1 LSITA
6 PLPTEPNS
14 PKNAADPP
22 PETAALKECDLVM
35 KGGITSGI
43 VYPPLVIKLKD
54 RYRFR
59 SVGGTSAGA
68 IAAAATAAAE
78 HGRESGGFARLV
90 AVNERLASDG
100 FLRSLFQPSP
110 ETRPLFDT
118 AVALLGLRNQALARQ
133 REQTKGAPE
142 GAQGGPMDALN
153 IAFDVLPRTSPEAY
167 QRGARA
173 GLLYA
178 IAAAIC
184 MALFASTVFFVAAGL
199 SIGWAPAVRPAVIA
213 FFVLAILPA
222 TGLAFAAGKIGGVVQ
237 SAVELYRIAT
247 DRVPKSYFGVCT
259 GRTMRGEAAL
269 TDWLGDI
276 INELAGLPRGGR
288 PLTFGDLWKT
298 RDPAAERAIDLR
310 MVTSNVSQHQPYVM
324 PFGRDLF
331 VFKKSD
337 IDALFPENIADHMIA
352 TSREARGFKLPPGYH
367 FLPAA
372 ADLPVMFATR
382 MSMSFPVLISM
393 VPLYTLSHGAFDR
406 AARFDA
412 IAITDDA
419 GGRRECVEL
428 RMRDASG
435 QWVLPEG
442 EAVREVAEE
451 HLKVNWFSDGGLCS
465 NFPIHFFDAWLPT
478 RPTFGVNLTT
488 QLGGADTFD
497 PESMKA
503 AYVRDRSCYAVQQAA
518 DEASERGTAHREAR
532 YGDDVYL
539 PRPDGDPSP
548 AWTPISS
555 LVSFLQEAFVTSQEF
570 RDTTQA
576 TLPSYRERIVQ
587 VRLTDEEGGLNLSM
601 PHEVIQKVIA
611 KGARAGEVLLND
623 FDFQRHQWV
632 RFRVLM
638 AQMEGGFLSMR
649 AAIARPEQSTYRS
662 LLNLQYASDFPYRR
676 DQGWTDAAI
685 ARLDRMNDLLDAW
698 SEPAELFGKEPR
710 PMPEPLLR
718 VTPEL

>member
-1 LSITA
+1 
-6 PLPTEPNS
+6 
-14 PKNAADPP
+14 
-22 PETAALKECDLVM
+22 M

-54 RYRFR
+54 TYRFR

-78 HGRESGGFARLV
+78 HGRASGGFARLV
-90 AVNERLASDG
+90 AVNELLASDG

-118 AVALLGLRNQALARQ
+118 AVALLGLRNQALAKQ
-133 REQTKGAPE
+133 RKQAKAAPE

-178 IAAAIC
+178 IAAAIF
-184 MALFASTVFFVAAGL
+184 MALFASAVFFVACGL
-199 SIGWAPAVRPAVIA
+199 TIGWAPAVRPAVIA
-213 FFVLAILPA
+213 FLVLAILPA
-222 TGLAFAAGKIGGVVQ
+222 IGLAFAARKIGGVAQ

-247 DRVPKSYFGVCT
+247 DRVPKNYFGVCT
-259 GRTMRGEAAL
+259 GRTGRAEDAL

-276 INELAGLPRGGR
+276 LNDLAGIPRGGR

-310 MVTSNVSQHQPYVM
+310 MVTSNVSQHQPYVV

-331 VFKKSD
+331 VYKMSD
-337 IDALFPENIADHMIA
+337 IEALFPKNIADHMIA
-352 TSREARGFKLPPGYH
+352 TSREARGFKLPPGYC

-393 VPLYTLSHGAFDR
+393 VPLYTLSHRAFNGS
-406 AARFDA
+406 ARFDS
-412 IAITDDA
+412 IAISDDR
-419 GGRRECVEL
+419 GGRREVVEL

-435 QWVLPEG
+435 RWAAPEG
-442 EAVREVAEE
+442 DAIREVAEE

-488 QLGGADTFD
+488 QLGSADAFD
-497 PESMKA
+497 PESMKS
-503 AYVRDRSCYAVQQAA
+503 YVRDRSCYVAQQAP
-518 DEASERGTAHREAR
+518 DEATEKGTAHQEAR
-532 YGDDVYL
+532 YGEDVYL

-555 LVSFLQEAFVTSQEF
+555 LASFLQEAFVTSQEF

-638 AQMEGGFLSMR
+638 AQMERGFLSLR
-649 AAIARPEQSTYRS
+649 AAIARPEQSSYRT
-662 LLNLQYASDFPYRR
+662 LLNLQSASDFPYRR
-676 DQGWTDAAI
+676 DQSWTDAAI
-685 ARLDRMNDLLDAW
+685 ARLDRMNDMLDAW
-698 SEPAELFGKEPR
+698 SEPADLFGKEPR